1 MSNLNGQR
9 GVFGN
14 YFFEAMSKKLKEMQE
29 EIKAKYKVKID
40 NLYNSLESL
49 ENAISNYILWL
60 NTPNIPNNDIIIGQK
75 GFNEELRKS
84 IKKFF
89 DSLIDISYGNNLK
102 VIDSKNKLD
111 ELFKEIISFD
121 FSPDENDVVNFSS
134 NSNQINDYSQF
145 DNQNINNSRKD
156 LLIILIKKKKK
167 EKIKKPTNIILLK
180 NL

>member
-167 EKIKKPTNIILLK
+167 EKHL
-180 NL
+180 